1 MATLNPSQTHPQNLT
16 TTSPASSVPQP
27 PNPLNLAAAAAMA
40 VTSTSASTTSTN
52 PSQHP
57 TEPHQTHYHHHH
69 HHQQHH
75 LDPSTHT
82 DNYPHQITGSGGPT
96 ATAPFLRD
104 FSLVAEAAKRAQM
117 SVMVR
122 DLESVT
128 L

>member
-1 MATLNPSQTHPQNLT
+1 MTEQQQLQNPQ
-16 TTSPASSVPQP
+16 A
-27 PNPLNLAAAAAMA
+27 
-40 VTSTSASTTSTN
+40 
-52 PSQHP
+52 
-57 TEPHQTHYHHHH
+57 
-69 HHQQHH
+69 
-75 LDPSTHT
+75 T